1 MKLST
6 LLPLFPL
13 ATASA
18 PASPGLSYLGHASI
32 AASAPFNIGSS
43 TFGSRT
49 VFPLAGGTFIGPLF
63 NATVPAY
70 GGDWGLGNPV
80 AGNFYV
86 DARYQLKTTDGVD
99 IYVSANGPQQPEG
112 VLHTRVRFEAGSD
125 TPYGWLSGIVAVGIT
140 TPVVDEDGQVEG
152 IEIDL
157 WRMTSPSTIAGKGKK
172 GKKTRRV

>member
-1 MKLST
+1 M
-6 LLPLFPL
+6 
-13 ATASA
+13 
-18 PASPGLSYLGHASI
+18 
-32 AASAPFNIGSS
+32 
-43 TFGSRT
+43 
-49 VFPLAGGTFIGPLF
+49 
-63 NATVPAY
+63 
-70 GGDWGLGNPV
+70 
-80 AGNFYV
+80 GNFYV